1 MDNCLG
7 DLRYVT
13 EGQAG
18 FLRDLLYSKTVRCF
32 LRFTLIWCG
41 VDFMQDLR
49 KVTFDVPEFGL
60 KKKGGFNWIVPISS
74 AALGPDPRHAIG
86 D

>member
-1 MDNCLG
+1 
-7 DLRYVT
+7 
-13 EGQAG
+13 
-18 FLRDLLYSKTVRCF
+18 
-32 LRFTLIWCG
+32 
-41 VDFMQDLR
+41 MQDLR